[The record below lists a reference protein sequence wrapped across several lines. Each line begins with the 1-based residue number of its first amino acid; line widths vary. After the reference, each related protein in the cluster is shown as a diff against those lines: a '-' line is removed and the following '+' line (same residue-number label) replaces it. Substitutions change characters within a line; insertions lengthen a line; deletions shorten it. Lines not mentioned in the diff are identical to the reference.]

1 METRESGS
9 LQERGFPGGSKVK
22 SPPAKAEDSGDAD
35 SVPGWGRSPGG
46 GNGNPLQY
54 SCPWTE
60 EPGRLLVH
68 DVTESDPTEST
79 QARPERKQILLAVH
93 VLLAP
98 SYFCCPLEY
107 LGIWQ
112 MSAELVSDLWFPCWI
127 TESCDKVSKSLRV
140 FISSSIN
147 KHLEKPDCI
156 SQIGLDC
163 AAIANNPE

>member
-79 QARPERKQILLAVH
+79 QHDLKENKFYWRYMCFSPQVIFV
-93 VLLAP
+93 VP
-98 SYFCCPLEY
+98 WN
-107 LGIWQ
+107 IWASDRCQ
-112 MSAELVSDLWFPCWI
+112 QNWFLISDSHAE
-127 TESCDKVSKSLRV
+127 
-140 FISSSIN
+140 
-147 KHLEKPDCI
+147 
-156 SQIGLDC
+156 
-163 AAIANNPE
+163 